1 VVPLEECL
9 RLVGARS
16 CRTTGIEKHR
26 AEEMMHSKEASN
38 QIDDTGIVLCA
49 RVKNLEQAR
58 FDAETS
64 YAAQPAR

>member
-1 VVPLEECL
+1 
-9 RLVGARS
+9 
-16 CRTTGIEKHR
+16 
-26 AEEMMHSKEASN
+26 MHSKEASN

-49 RVKNLEQAR
+49 RVKNLDQAR